1 MAKLLECALNF
12 SEGKRPDV
20 IHEMAEAAEGVRVL
34 DVTSD
39 PDHNRSVLI
48 FVGTPKAAAAAAFH
62 VCARALECIDL
73 NQHKGAHPRMGAVDV
88 IPFVPLGEATMEEA
102 IDTARQLGRRLGEE
116 LEIPVYLYEEAATR
130 PARRNL
136 ADVRRG
142 EFEGLAQKMAD
153 PAWVP
158 DYGPRCPH
166 PTAGAVAVGARIF
179 LVAFN
184 VNLGTPNVAVAK
196 AIARAVRAKT
206 GGLHNV
212 KAMGVMLQER
222 GIAQVSMNLV
232 DPFRT
237 PLYRVLET
245 VRMEAARYGVAVVG
259 TEILGPQP
267 LQLIVETFRYYMQ
280 AEGFEDDQVLE
291 ARLWEGGGRKPPH
304 S

>member
-1 MAKLLECALNF
+1 
-12 SEGKRPDV
+12 
-20 IHEMAEAAEGVRVL
+20 VL

-48 FVGTPKAAAAAAFH
+48 FVGAPEAAAEAAFR
-62 VCARALECIDL
+62 VCAKALECIDL

-88 IPFVPLGEATMEEA
+88 VPFVPLGEATMAEA
-102 IDTARQLGRRLGEE
+102 IATARQLGQRLGED
-116 LEIPVYLYEEAATR
+116 LGIPVYLYEQAATR
-130 PARRNL
+130 PERCNL
-136 ADVRRG
+136 AEVRRG

-153 PAWVP
+153 PAWAP
-158 DYGPRCPH
+158 DFGPSRPH

-184 VNLGTPNVAVAK
+184 VNLGTPDVAVAK
-196 AIARAVRAKT
+196 AIARSVRAKT

-212 KAMGVMLQER
+212 KALGVMLRER
-222 GIAQVSMNLV
+222 GIAQVSMNIV

-267 LQLIVETFRYYMQ
+267 LRLILETFRYYMQ

-291 ARLWEGGGRKPPH
+291 ARLWEGG